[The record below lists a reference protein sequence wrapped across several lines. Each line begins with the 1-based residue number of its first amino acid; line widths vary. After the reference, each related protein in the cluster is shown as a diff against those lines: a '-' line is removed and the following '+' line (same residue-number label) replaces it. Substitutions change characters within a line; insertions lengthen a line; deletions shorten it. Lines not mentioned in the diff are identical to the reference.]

1 MLRNTV
7 VDRYNVN
14 LIDYNVIFAEQVSRV
29 VVNELY
35 DLNMLIDDQLPFDKT
50 CRRAIT
56 HHVIRTV
63 CECILE
69 VNEENAVPVLCCCI
83 NCINKTELN
92 KYITDKNLGDFVDKL
107 FAQLSNM
114 LGIKYIMH
122 DKGYDQLLVDV
133 ARRDGD
139 LIEQLYEISRNKKPR
154 DLIQM
159 KKYVKKHGLVNIEEQ
174 FFESQRLK
182 QVLI

>member
-69 VNEENAVPVLCCCI
+69 VSEESSIPVLCSCS

-92 KYITDKNLGDFVDKL
+92 KYIVNKNLGEFVEQL
-107 FAQLSNM
+107 FKQLSNM
-114 LGIKYIMH
+114 LGIKYIM
-122 DKGYDQLLVDV
+122 YDRDYEQLLINV
-133 ARRDGD
+133 AKRDGE
-139 LIEQLYEISRNKKPR
+139 LVEQLYDISRNKKPR
-154 DLIQM
+154 DLVQL
-159 KKYVKKHGLVNIEEQ
+159 KRYVKKHGLTYIEDQ